1 MAASA
6 KKMSRVPDRKKPS
19 RSSSSSSS
27 SSSWVA
33 RSMGFYYH
41 SSTTSSS
48 KSRAQATDGKDSN
61 VDKQSNGS
69 STSKKNKK
77 RSISIGRS
85 LTCAGRSSICST
97 KESSVMSRDHGDRD
111 RGAARSASSRSLR
124 APDVDAVY
132 AAAVS
137 ATSSFNSETTA
148 ATTAVTTSSSSPL
161 SSALSSPLSSIGG
174 SSFRGVQ
181 QIRKLSRCYECHSV
195 FDPRSFAAA
204 ATAAFPCADCDEVF
218 NKAES
223 LELHRATR
231 HAGIYILLFSTKH
244 SKCKKQKWVFN
255 LYCSNFSNFLDIYS
269 CKEIMQQNI

>member
-1 MAASA
+1 
-6 KKMSRVPDRKKPS
+6 
-19 RSSSSSSS
+19 
-27 SSSWVA
+27 
-33 RSMGFYYH
+33 
-41 SSTTSSS
+41 
-48 KSRAQATDGKDSN
+48 
-61 VDKQSNGS
+61 
-69 STSKKNKK
+69 
-77 RSISIGRS
+77 
-85 LTCAGRSSICST
+85 
-97 KESSVMSRDHGDRD
+97 
-111 RGAARSASSRSLR
+111 
-124 APDVDAVY
+124 
-132 AAAVS
+132 
-137 ATSSFNSETTA
+137 
-148 ATTAVTTSSSSPL
+148 
-161 SSALSSPLSSIGG
+161 
-174 SSFRGVQ
+174 VQ